1 MAGPAGAK
9 PATKHQIPPRITRRL
24 YASHFLS
31 TWNSRVFEF
40 GAVLYLAKIY
50 PNTLLPMSA
59 YALARGLAAILFSP
73 LVGQYIDSGNRLKVV
88 RLSIVVQ
95 RLVVAASCVIFY
107 LLYRDLF
114 PNAIVQNGM
123 LALLAALASFEKLAS
138 ILNLV
143 AVEKDWV
150 VVVAGDDHDSLRV
163 VNSQMRRI
171 DLLCKLFGPLGIALL
186 DGIST
191 ELAILVNLGMN
202 VFSIIIEY
210 FAIARVYHEVPALQ
224 APKRRP
230 QSPNIERPSGEN
242 RERRQ
247 LQRFT
252 KVASKT
258 AKDLQFYFKHRAL
271 LPSLAGAL
279 LYLTVLSFGGQ
290 MVTYLLS
297 SGFSSTQV
305 GVARTFSVAFEV
317 MATWV
322 APWLMSKIGP
332 IRAGLWMSSWQLT
345 TLVAGLVVFWA
356 FLSTPVASASGLVM
370 GTILSRV
377 GLFGFDLC
385 AQVIVQ
391 EDVEA
396 SRRGAFSSV
405 EAALQNAFELLSF
418 ASTIVFSSPAEF
430 RWPTLI
436 STVSVTLACLLQAI
450 FVRHRRKHLLHFEL
464 LQHTN
469 SITRTTRCISKDDD
483 HATP

>member
-1 MAGPAGAK
+1 
-9 PATKHQIPPRITRRL
+9 
-24 YASHFLS
+24 
-31 TWNSRVFEF
+31 
-40 GAVLYLAKIY
+40 
-50 PNTLLPMSA
+50 MSA
-59 YALARGLAAILFSP
+59 YAFARGLAAILFSP
-73 LVGQYIDSGNRLKVV
+73 LIGQYIDTGNRLKVV

-95 RLVVAASCVIFY
+95 RAVVAASCVIFY
-107 LLYRDLF
+107 LLHRGLF
-114 PNAIVQNGM
+114 PGTGVQNGM
-123 LALLAALASFEKLAS
+123 LVVLATLACFEKLAS
-138 ILNLV
+138 ILNFV

-150 VVVAGDDHDSLRV
+150 VIVAENDPDSLRLL
-163 VNSQMRRI
+163 NSQMRRI

-191 ELAILVNLGMN
+191 EIAILVNLGMN
-202 VFSIIIEY
+202 VSSIVIEY
-210 FAIARVYHEVPALQ
+210 FAIARVYSEVPALQ
-224 APKRRP
+224 TAKTRP
-230 QSPNIERPSGEN
+230 TSPQNEGSAVHSRLSQQC
-242 RERRQ
+242 RHVS
-247 LQRFT
+247 
-252 KVASKT
+252 KMASK
-258 AKDLQFYFKHRAL
+258 AASDLRFYFRHRAL

-297 SGFSSTQV
+297 SGYSSTEV

-322 APWLMSKIGP
+322 APWLMGKIGP

-345 TLVAGLVVFWA
+345 TLIAGLVVFWA
-356 FLSTPVASASGLVM
+356 FLSNPVVSASGLVV

-396 SRRGAFSSV
+396 DHRGAFSSV

-418 ASTIVFSSPAEF
+418 GSTIVFSDPAAF
-430 RWPTLI
+430 KWPTLI

-450 FVRHRRKHLLHFEL
+450 FVRHRRKHLVHFEYLGSMCGDL
-464 LQHTN
+464 LTGKKTARERQFQRLGHDEEQN
-469 SITRTTRCISKDDD
+469 LANRS
-483 HATP
+483 